1 MSAEY
6 FHALAVNGILLT
18 QISQPDAVARDI
30 CTESDT
36 VRYQNAVIAYVVG
49 KSGSLQACRVALNHA
64 ADT

>member
-36 VRYQNAVIAYVVG
+36 VRYQNAVIAYAD
-49 KSGSLQACRVALNHA
+49 SNPQRVFFGIDIML
-64 ADT
+64 